1 MHNIYI
7 CVYIFINIYLTNGWT
22 LRYKTLLIYWP
33 VLSLPL
39 SNILNLFFFEI
50 ITYAIY
56 SPRTFYLFSNSP
68 NSILILG
75 SGQVTLPWRGF
86 PQHPRPCNHL
96 SLNSEALAVCTI
108 QLWIYP
114 KFRCWC
120 ALLFIA
126 SFRRDDSSSLT
137 LSVLFLTLCQ
147 VLASGVCVLFIHA
160 LFIYLFNTL
169 I

>member
-1 MHNIYI
+1 MLFPFSFPI
-7 CVYIFINIYLTNGWT
+7 
-22 LRYKTLLIYWP
+22 
-33 VLSLPL
+33 
-39 SNILNLFFFEI
+39 FFFEI

-137 LSVLFLTLCQ
+137 LLCSGLVLFFFLFWIASPECASLFPPETL
-147 VLASGVCVLFIHA
+147 ADTINNH
-160 LFIYLFNTL
+160 
-169 I
+169 